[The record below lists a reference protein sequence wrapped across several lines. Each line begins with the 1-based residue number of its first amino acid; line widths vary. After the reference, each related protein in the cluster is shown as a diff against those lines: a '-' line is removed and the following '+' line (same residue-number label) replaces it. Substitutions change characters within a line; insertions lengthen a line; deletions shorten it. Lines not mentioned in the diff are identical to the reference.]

1 MYILNILQFYCQLYL
16 NKTEK
21 YSNIIQC
28 VINKKYYEIFLCTKS
43 SKLCLY
49 FTVHLNLDVKVSI
62 IKVKFNPTKTVK
74 LCLTENIFN
83 CFRFNLN

>member
-1 MYILNILQFYCQLYL
+1 MCNQK
-16 NKTEK
+16 NTMK
-21 YSNIIQC
+21 Y
-28 VINKKYYEIFLCTKS
+28 FLCTKP

-74 LCLTENIFN
+74 LKQKIFSTVSDSI
-83 CFRFNLN
+83 

>member
-1 MYILNILQFYCQLYL
+1 MCNQ
-16 NKTEK
+16 
-21 YSNIIQC
+21 
-28 VINKKYYEIFLCTKS
+28 KYYEIFLCTKP

-62 IKVKFNPTKTVK
+62 IKVKFNPTKNSKVE
-74 LCLTENIFN
+74 TENIFN